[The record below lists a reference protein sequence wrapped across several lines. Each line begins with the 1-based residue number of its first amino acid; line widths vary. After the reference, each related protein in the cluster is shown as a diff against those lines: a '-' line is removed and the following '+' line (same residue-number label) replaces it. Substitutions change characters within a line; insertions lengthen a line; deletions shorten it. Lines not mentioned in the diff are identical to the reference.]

1 MDNTSI
7 YVAIDFDKNGSP
19 CTITSHESLI
29 LAQDALNMRLQC
41 DAENSEIEWETTYS
55 SDELIDT
62 SIYCYKPK
70 HGSKYDKAGSIY
82 KTVLN
87 NRY

>member
-19 CTITSHESLI
+19 LTVTSHDSLER
-29 LAQDALNMRLQC
+29 AKGALHMRLQC
-41 DAENSEIEWETTYS
+41 YADEHVIEWKPIY
-55 SDELIDT
+55 DFDNLIDRYIPEEK
-62 SIYCYKPK
+62 SQYRNQ
-70 HGSKYDKAGSIY
+70 AVIY